1 MKDAVGFNLN
11 WLLTL
16 FLNLDNEAALT
27 FSAHLRLHHPIH
39 IAQIPNV
46 QYKEA
51 RIRIALTAS
60 ASALSLVDAFIH
72 LEFSKIQDSDN
83 KLQY

>member
-1 MKDAVGFNLN
+1 M
-11 WLLTL
+11 L
-16 FLNLDNEAALT
+16 FLNLVNEAGLA

-60 ASALSLVDAFIH
+60 ASALSLVDALFI
-72 LEFSKIQDSDN
+72 
-83 KLQY
+83 

>member
-1 MKDAVGFNLN
+1 MNSRTDTGFEDIPSFSSRRISLS
-11 WLLTL
+11 LSRFSTA
-16 FLNLDNEAALT
+16 NEAALT

-60 ASALSLVDAFIH
+60 ASALSLVDALFI
-72 LEFSKIQDSDN
+72 
-83 KLQY
+83 